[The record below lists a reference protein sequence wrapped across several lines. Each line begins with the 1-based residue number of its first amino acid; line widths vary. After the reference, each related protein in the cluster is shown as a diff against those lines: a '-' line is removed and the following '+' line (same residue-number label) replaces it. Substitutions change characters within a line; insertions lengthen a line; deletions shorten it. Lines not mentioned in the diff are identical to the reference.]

1 MTDSPPAKEN
11 AEQAAGPDASTWSDK
26 AERASILVV
35 DDSPLSAAKLAMA
48 MRALGHATE
57 TAANGADAL
66 RRLRERPFDLVLLDI
81 VMPEMDGY
89 AVLEALKADETLHEI
104 PVIVISSLDD
114 ETESVVRAIK
124 LGAVDFL
131 PKSFEP
137 EILKARVD
145 SSLTRK
151 RFRDRELEYF
161 RDVEQL
167 TRAAHVIEAG
177 AFRPA
182 ELEIDDV
189 AARRD
194 PLGRL
199 AIVFRS
205 LAREIYE
212 REKQHDRTTRTLRG
226 TILVLVAGGI
236 FGIAPALGRMAAGLG
251 AEPLGLVLWANA
263 VSAVVCLAIGIAR
276 DGWPRLR
283 LAHLPF
289 FLLWAVIL
297 GCLYQFLTVMIAK
310 HVEASMI
317 ALIGSSRGFM
327 VFGLAAL
334 IALEPPNLRRL
345 AGLGLGFAAIAAVL
359 LFRGA
364 GGDESS
370 LFWLVAAL
378 ALPFLLAVHTLLM
391 TWRPRDLNA
400 FATVGL
406 VMALSV
412 LLLAPVASAS
422 NALIWPVPA
431 FDRLGLII
439 LVLGVASG
447 VAIAMALD
455 LVATTGAV
463 FASQMA
469 YSQTLAGIAWGMLL
483 LGEQLPPVAWG
494 AFALV
499 VLGFWLVQPKQA
511 GDEFSVTV
519 PINRS

>member
-1 MTDSPPAKEN
+1 MDVTKT
-11 AEQAAGPDASTWSDK
+11 PDALASGDER
-26 AERASILVV
+26 ERASILIV

-48 MRALGHATE
+48 MRALGHSTE
-57 TAANGADAL
+57 TATNGAEAL
-66 RRLRERPFDLVLLDI
+66 RRLSEQALDLILLDI

-89 AVLEALKADETLHEI
+89 AVLEALKADDTLRDI

-114 ETESVVRAIK
+114 EIDSVVRAIK

-131 PKSFEP
+131 PKDFEP

-145 SSLTRK
+145 SSLARK
-151 RFRDRELEYF
+151 RFRDRELQYF

-167 TRAAHVIEAG
+167 TRAAQVIEAG

-182 ELEIDDV
+182 ELDIDGV

-205 LAREIYE
+205 LAQEIFE
-212 REKQHDRTTRTLRG
+212 RELRHDRSTRTLRG

-236 FGIAPALGRMAAGLG
+236 FGIAPALGRMAAGMG
-251 AEPLGLVLWANA
+251 AEPLGVVVWSSLVAA
-263 VSAVVCLAIGIAR
+263 IVCLAIGIVQ

-283 LAHLPF
+283 TAHLPF

-297 GCLYQFLTVMIAK
+297 GCFYQLLTVVIAK

-317 ALIGSSRGFM
+317 AMIGSARGFM
-327 VFGLAAL
+327 VFALAAL
-334 IALEPPNLRRL
+334 IAVERPNFRRL
-345 AGLGLGFAAIAAVL
+345 AGLGLGFAAVAAVL
-359 LFRGA
+359 LFRGV
-364 GGDESS
+364 GGEENNA
-370 LFWLVAAL
+370 FWMIAAL

-391 TWRPRDLNA
+391 TWRPRNINA
-400 FATVGL
+400 FATVGI
-406 VMALSV
+406 MMGLSAM
-412 LLLAPVASAS
+412 LLAPIASAS
-422 NALIWPVPA
+422 DTLLWQVPEIG
-431 FDRLGLII
+431 RLGLIV
-439 LVLGVASG
+439 LVLGIATG
-447 VAIAMALD
+447 VAVALALD

-483 LGEQLPPVAWG
+483 LGEQLPLIAWG
-494 AFALV
+494 AFGVV

-511 GDEFSVTV
+511 GDEFSATI
-519 PINRS
+519 PINRRE